1 MAESSP
7 CPMGEMIDQISG
19 RKFVEAM
26 VEGLV
31 SADADLLSFESGK
44 LLGEG
49 RQ

>member
-19 RKFVEAM
+19 RKFVEPL

-31 SADADLLSFESGK
+31 PTDTDLLFFESGK
-44 LLGEG
+44 LLGQD